1 VSELS
6 KAMERQGLDMKV
18 SALVIHHIYFSLPQN
33 NAILIFVC
41 PDATR

>member
-18 SALVIHHIYFSLPQN
+18 SALVIHHIYSLLSQ
-33 NAILIFVC
+33 IGLLFFVYA
-41 PDATR
+41 DATW